1 MHLARYALAATMVA
15 VASASAV
22 AQKPDSSG
30 FITAS
35 DGARLYFEIHGKARD
50 TVIVPG
56 AALVASSLSPLQSE
70 LTLVF
75 YDPRGRGRSDWIPES
90 KRLTMDNEVA
100 DLEAI
105 RAGLKISKAGI
116 IGFSYLGL
124 MTALYAMDYPARVT
138 RLAQLSPM
146 EPNQETASRYA
157 PAERKVRSDSAA
169 ARLARS
175 RVGADTTDFVAECKR
190 WYAAYLPMYVG
201 DTAVAASVTTE
212 YCAHENETPKRFLWR
227 NQQVTRSIGRRWDYT
242 DRAKDMKVPTLVIQG
257 DRDFAVS
264 PDGGRRW
271 AEIIPDARLIMLSGA
286 GHLTYVERADRVL
299 PALSRFFAGRWPPEA
314 MQLRTTGRP

>member
-1 MHLARYALAATMVA
+1 MQLARYALAAAMVA
-15 VASASAV
+15 VGSVSAV

-30 FITAS
+30 YITTS
-35 DGARLYFEIHGKARD
+35 DGARLYYEIYGKARD

-105 RAGLKISKAGI
+105 REALKISKVGI
-116 IGFSYLGL
+116 VGFSYLGL
-124 MTALYAMDYPARVT
+124 VTALYATEYPARVT

-146 EPNQETASRYA
+146 EPNQETAARYA
-157 PAERKVRSDSAA
+157 PAERKLRSDSAA
-169 ARLARS
+169 ARLARARAAAS
-175 RVGADTTDFVAECKR
+175 DTSDFVAECKR

-201 DTAVAASVTTE
+201 DTAFASQVSTE

-227 NQQVTRSIGRRWDYT
+227 NQQVIRSIGRRWDYT
-242 DRAKDMKVPTLVIQG
+242 DKARTIKVPTLVIQG

-286 GHLTYVERADRVL
+286 GHLAYAERGDRVL

-314 MQLRTTGRP
+314 MQLRTTR

>member
-1 MHLARYALAATMVA
+1 MRLARYALAAAVVA
-15 VASASAV
+15 VTSTSAV

-30 FITAS
+30 YITAS
-35 DGARLYFEIHGKARD
+35 DGARLYFEIYGKARD

-56 AALVASSLSPLQSE
+56 AALVAASLSPLQAE

-90 KRLTMDNEVA
+90 KRLTRDHEVA

-105 RAGLKISKAGI
+105 RNGLKISKVGI

-124 MTALYAMDYPARVT
+124 MAALYTMDYPARVT

-157 PAERKVRSDSAA
+157 PVERRVRADTAA
-169 ARLARS
+169 AQLARARAAAS
-175 RVGADTTDFVAECKR
+175 DTTDFAAECKR
-190 WYAAYLPMYVG
+190 WYEAYLPLYVG
-201 DTAVAASVTTE
+201 DPAFASQVSTE
-212 YCAHENETPKRFLWR
+212 YCEHENETPKRFLWR

-242 DRAKDMKVPTLVIQG
+242 DRAKAIKVPTLVIQG

-286 GHLTYVERADRVL
+286 GHLTYAERADRVL

-314 MQLRTTGRP
+314 MQLRTTR

>member
-1 MHLARYALAATMVA
+1 MRLVRYALAAAIVA
-15 VASASAV
+15 VGSTSAA

-30 FITAS
+30 YITAR
-35 DGARLYFEIHGKARD
+35 DGARLYYEIYGKARD

-56 AALVASSLSPLQSE
+56 AALLAASLAPLQSE

-105 RAGLKISKAGI
+105 REGLEISKAGL
-116 IGFSYLGL
+116 IGFSNLGL
-124 MTALYAMDYPARVT
+124 MAALYTLDYPTRVT

-146 EPNQETASRYA
+146 EPNQETAARYA

-169 ARLARS
+169 ARLARATAAAS
-175 RVGADTTDFVAECKR
+175 DTANFAAECKR
-190 WYAAYLPMYVG
+190 WYDAYLPLYVG
-201 DTAVAASVTTE
+201 DTAVAANVSTE

-227 NQQVTRSIGRRWDYT
+227 NQQVIRSIGRRWDYT
-242 DRAKDMKVPTLVIQG
+242 ERAKAIKAPALVIQG

-264 PDGGRRW
+264 PDGRRRW
-271 AEIIPDARLIMLSGA
+271 AELIPDARLIMLSGA
-286 GHLTYVERADRVL
+286 GHLTYAERGDRVI
-299 PALSRFFAGRWPPEA
+299 PALARFFSGQWPPEA
-314 MQLRTTGRP
+314 MQLKTAR